1 MTVKRRPLVA
11 ALFAVIVFVL
21 LVIYFKALR
30 KEKPLDYIEST
41 GVVEA
46 TEVDLAS
53 KISGRIESMCC
64 EEGGEVRQGQ
74 VAVILESE
82 ELKARLEEGRASV
95 NTAVEAVKESKVS
108 VENAV
113 VQRESARY
121 EIDAAKAEEKRAK
134 AITSE
139 AGDNLERAKGLFKDG
154 YVTKK
159 DLDAAQAAYDANN
172 AVLDSARARVRSAQA
187 NFRNSEVNIKAARAR
202 SASSEAKRIQA
213 EAQVNVLKAGLE
225 DTRIFSPINGVISY
239 KAFETGEYVNPGAS
253 IYTIYDLKDVWARV
267 DIEETDVERIRLG
280 DRAEVA
286 STGAPQKPFSG
297 SVIEIG
303 AVGGFATQ
311 RDVTRGRSDIK
322 TFRVK
327 AGVERPEGLLKPG
340 MTVRVRIYFAK

>member
-21 LVIYFKALR
+21 LVIYFKVLR

-46 TEVDLAS
+46 TEVDLSS
-53 KISGRIESMCC
+53 KIPGRIEKLCC
-64 EEGGEVRQGQ
+64 EEGGEVKQGQ
-74 VAVILESE
+74 EAVVLESD
-82 ELKARLEEGRASV
+82 ELKAKLEEGKA
-95 NTAVEAVKESKVS
+95 AVAAAAEAVKEAKVS

-121 EIDAAKAEEKRAK
+121 EIDAAKAEEERAK
-134 AITSE
+134 AVTTE

-154 YVTKK
+154 YAAKK
-159 DLDAAQAAYDANN
+159 DLDAAQAVYDANR
-172 AVLDSARARVRSAQA
+172 AILDSARARVRSAQA
-187 NFRNSEVNIKAARAR
+187 NFRNSGVNIRAARAR
-202 SASSEAKRIQA
+202 LASSEAKRAQA
-213 EAQVNVLKAGLE
+213 GAQVKVLKAGLD
-225 DTRIFSPINGVISY
+225 DTRILSPINGVIAY
-239 KAFETGEYVNPGAS
+239 KAFEAGEYVNPGAS

-267 DIEETDVERIRLG
+267 DVEETEVERIRLG

-286 STGAPQKPFSG
+286 STGMPQKPFSG